1 MTAQEIQAAF
11 QRNLAPYPGLLTQLS
26 RLLPA
31 LTEEEQL
38 GLQLVYAGLG
48 VQDITGV
55 EPELLLEEVRA
66 SLLARQELSYGG
78 QIPQELFQTYVL
90 PPRVNNEWL
99 DGSRSWLYAQLKP
112 WVQGKSLKDAALAVN
127 AWCSTQATYTLADDR
142 TIAPLGMCRRGK
154 GRCGEESTLT
164 VAALRGAG
172 IPARQIYSPYWAHC
186 DDNHAWVEFWAEDGW
201 HYLGGCEPELEV
213 DTGWFTSAASRA
225 MLIRALAPDLSTN
238 EPMAL
243 VNTTGRYGHT
253 TVLSVSVQKEGKP
266 VAGLSVSFLLVNE
279 SRLCPLTRRNTDE
292 AGEVRLEVGLGSVI
306 LSAYVEGRRLER
318 LVDTGQ
324 ETHVTLR
331 WETGFSPASQE
342 GEKHWQLFPPKE
354 QIPPPAK
361 TSPAWEAQLEEYA
374 ALRRNKEEANPTES
388 PWLQKA
394 AANWQEIAAFLSME
408 EFSTADQESLL
419 STLTEKDFADVT
431 GEALADALRGALPY
445 RDRWPQEVWQNYI
458 LAPRV
463 EWEPLLPIRQ
473 GLAEQLRNE
482 GITDG
487 NSVLRWMETHLRPVD
502 GNRERRGSAL
512 GYLRHGVCPKEE
524 WNRVAAQL
532 CRSLGI
538 PAKLD
543 SLTGELSVLN
553 EDGTWRCPQEVGE
566 RIPLTVRFSEP
577 MRQREQFTISRWV
590 ENEYQLLNLD
600 CGTASDEECWE
611 LPQGAYRLITARR
624 QIDGCT
630 SVLSWQFLLDAPK
643 TISVTMAPDQTEEKL
658 KAAPLPTVSA
668 VRWDDQALCTLG
680 GAGETASLLIL
691 AQPGAE
697 PTEHLFQ
704 ELLELRQGYDQGG
717 WPIHILLRSD
727 RGLENPTLRQVL
739 STLTHATCYRLE
751 GDPSYELRK
760 AMGIGDARLPLAI
773 VVDRFGRGRYACANY
788 NIRSA
793 STILQILRIISE

>member
-11 QRNLAPYPGLLTQLS
+11 QRNLAPYPELLTRLS
-26 RLLPA
+26 HLLPG
-31 LTEEEQL
+31 LTQEERL

-55 EPELLLEEVRA
+55 EPELLLEEVRT
-66 SLLARQELSYGG
+66 SLQARRELSYGG
-78 QIPQELFQTYVL
+78 LIPEELFQTYVL

-112 WVQGKSLKDAALAVN
+112 WVQGKNLKEAALAVN

-164 VAALRGAG
+164 AAALRGAG

-201 HYLGGCEPELEV
+201 HYLGGCEPELEA

-225 MLIRALAPDLSTN
+225 MLIRALAPDPITN
-238 EPMAL
+238 EPMSL

-253 TVLSVSVQKEGKP
+253 TSLSVSVQKAGNP
-266 VAGLSVSFLLVNE
+266 VADYPVSFLLVNE

-292 AGEVRLEVGLGSVI
+292 TGEVRLEVGLGSVI
-306 LSAYVEGRRLER
+306 VSAYVGGRLLER
-318 LVDTGQ
+318 LVDTGH

-331 WETGFSPASQE
+331 WETGFSPATQE
-342 GEKHWQLFPPKE
+342 GEQQWQLFPPKE
-354 QIPPPAK
+354 QIPPPVK
-361 TSPAWEAQLEEYA
+361 TSPAWETQLEEYA
-374 ALRRNKEEANPTES
+374 ALRQNKEEANPTES

-394 AANWQEIAAFLSME
+394 AGNWREIAEFLSRE
-408 EFSTADQESLL
+408 EFNQADQELLL

-431 GEALADALRGALPY
+431 GETLADALRVALPY
-445 RDRWPQEVWQNYI
+445 RNRWPMEVWKDYI

-482 GITDG
+482 NMTNGD
-487 NSVLRWMETHLRPVD
+487 SVLRWMETNLRPVG
-502 GNRERRGSAL
+502 GNRERRGNAL
-512 GYLRHGVCPKEE
+512 GYLRHGVCPKKE

-543 SLTGELSVLN
+543 ALTGALSVLN
-553 EDGTWRCPQEVGE
+553 EDGAWHCPQEVGE
-566 RIPLTVRFSEP
+566 RIPLTVLFSEP
-577 MRQREQFTISRWV
+577 MREREQFSLSRWA
-590 ENEYQLLNLD
+590 EDEYQLLNL
-600 CGTASDEECWE
+600 GGITASDEECWA
-611 LPQGAYRLITARR
+611 LPQGAYRLISARR
-624 QIDGCT
+624 QIDGSI
-630 SVLSWQFLLDAPK
+630 SVLSWQFLLDAPR
-643 TISVTMAPDQTEEKL
+643 TLSVTMAPDQTEEKL
-658 KAAPLPTVSA
+658 KDAPLPTVSA
-668 VRWDDQALCTLG
+668 IRWKDQAPCTLG

-697 PTEHLFQ
+697 PTEHLFR
-704 ELLELRQGYDQGG
+704 ELLELRQEYEAGSY
-717 WPIHILLRSD
+717 PIHILLRSD
-727 RGLENPTLRQVL
+727 RGLENPTLREVL
-739 STLTHATCYRLE
+739 TTLTHATCYRLE

-773 VVDRFGRGRYACANY
+773 VADRFGRGRYACANY

-793 STILQILRIISE
+793 STILQILRLIS

>member
-11 QRNLAPYPGLLTQLS
+11 QRNLAPYPTLLTRLS
-26 RLLPA
+26 DLLPN
-31 LTEEEQL
+31 LRSEEQL

-55 EPELLLEEVRA
+55 EPELLLEEVRT
-66 SLLARQELSYGG
+66 SLLARRELSYGG
-78 QIPQELFQTYVL
+78 QIPEELFQTYVL

-112 WVQGKSLKDAALAVN
+112 WVQGKNLKEAALAVN

-142 TIAPLGMCRRGK
+142 TIGPLGMCRRGK

-172 IPARQIYSPYWAHC
+172 IPARQLYSPYWAHC

-225 MLIRALAPDLSTN
+225 MLIRALAPDPTTN

-253 TVLSVSVQKEGKP
+253 TSLSVSVQKAGKP
-266 VAGLSVSFLLVNE
+266 VADCPVSFLLVNE
-279 SRLCPLTRRNTDE
+279 SRLCPLAQRNTDE
-292 AGEVRLEVGLGSVI
+292 TGEVSLEVGLGSVI
-306 LSAYVEGRRLER
+306 VSAYLEGRLMER
-318 LVDTGQ
+318 LVDTRQ
-324 ETHVTLR
+324 ETLVTLC
-331 WETGFSPASQE
+331 WETGFSPATQE
-342 GEKHWQLFPPKE
+342 AEQHWQLIPPKE

-374 ALRRNKEEANPTES
+374 ALRQIKADKTPTDS

-394 AANWQEIAAFLSME
+394 AGNWQEIAAFLSME
-408 EFSTADQESLL
+408 EFDRADQELLL
-419 STLTEKDFADVT
+419 STLPEKDFADVT
-431 GEALADALRGALPY
+431 VETLADALRGALPY
-445 RDRWPQEVWQNYI
+445 RDRWPQAVWQNYI

-473 GLAEQLRNE
+473 GLAEQLKNE
-482 GITDG
+482 SISDG
-487 NSVLRWMETHLRPVD
+487 ADLLRWMEEHLCPVE
-502 GNRERRGSAL
+502 GNRERRGNAL
-512 GYLRHGVCPKEE
+512 GYLRHGVCPKAE
-524 WNRVAAQL
+524 WNRMAAQL
-532 CRSLGI
+532 CRSIGI

-543 SLTGELSVLN
+543 ALTGALSVLGT
-553 EDGTWRCPQEVGE
+553 DGAWCCPQEVGQ
-566 RIPLTVRFSEP
+566 RIPLAVRFDQS
-577 MRQREQFTISRWV
+577 MRQREQFTISRWE

-600 CGTASDEECWE
+600 CGVASGEERWE
-611 LPQGAYRLITARR
+611 LPQGAYRLVTARR
-624 QIDGCT
+624 QIDGSI
-630 SVLSWQFLLDAPK
+630 SVLSWQFLLHGPR

-668 VRWDDQALCTLG
+668 IRWEDQALCTLAG
-680 GAGETASLLIL
+680 VGETANLLIL

-704 ELLELRQGYDQGG
+704 ELLELRQSYDQGG
-717 WPIHILLRSD
+717 YPIHILLRSD

-739 STLTHATCYRLE
+739 NTLTHATCYRLE

-773 VVDRFGRGRYACANY
+773 VVDSQGRGRYACANY

-793 STILQILRIISE
+793 STLLQILRLIS